1 MLEPRK
7 SIKMEV
13 EILKSKTI
21 EHRTW
26 YLCQGNLLNY
36 LDSLKNNF
44 YEFAIQRRIVKNQY
58 LDTLYKTIKSGDPI
72 PMITLTYKHKTLELK
87 KDNIAEIDMKEVEI
101 LDGLQ
106 RTFRLWAYKILSERY
121 NGQEDKAIIEFAK
134 KLKEENDLFFE
145 SGVLSTT
152 LIRSL
157 ISKGEIKSI
166 KNVFSKF
173 DVYFIVWSG
182 LEEKEVIEKMLVL
195 NAGQKAVSKTHQFE
209 LLFLHFYDELIGKQH
224 QIKLHREKEK
234 ATSDVKKGVREVGEF
249 MFSSVIVAL
258 QSFVEMKPL
267 RVSTD
272 DLIGKETEEETA
284 QDIYESVFSSEF
296 IKIYIEQLYNIDKAI
311 AEKDLLKG
319 KEWFVKDTSLSG
331 VFAAVGKH
339 IKIDKDWTKKEL
351 IKFATEGFISLRDKV
366 IENGF
371 NLSEFTNEYNN
382 LSSRDVNI
390 GNFIRK
396 VIMNY
401 TYEMLQGNN
410 PEWKVIFET
419 SKLKR

>member
-1 MLEPRK
+1 
-7 SIKMEV
+7 MEL
-13 EILKSKTI
+13 EILKTKKI

-26 YLCQGNLLNY
+26 YLCQGNLLKY
-36 LDSLKNNF
+36 LESLKNDF
-44 YEFAIQRRIVKNQY
+44 YDFAIQRRIVKNQY

-72 PMITLTYKHKTLELK
+72 PMITLTYKQINLVVKNG
-87 KDNIAEIDMKEVEI
+87 NIADIDMEQVEI

-106 RTFRLWAYKILSERY
+106 RTFRLWAYKVLAERY
-121 NGQEDKAIIEFAK
+121 KGETDKEIIDFARK
-134 KLKEENDLFFE
+134 IKDENDLFFE
-145 SGVLSTT
+145 TGVVSTT

-157 ISKGEIKSI
+157 ISKGEINEI
-166 KNVFSKF
+166 RNVFEKY
-173 DVYFIVWSG
+173 DVFFIVWSG

-209 LLFLHFYDELIGKQH
+209 LLFLHFYDDLIGKQH
-224 QIKLHREKEK
+224 KIKLHREKEK
-234 ATSDVKKGVREVGEF
+234 VASDVKKGIREVGEF

-272 DLIGKETEEETA
+272 DLIGKESEEETEP
-284 QDIYESVFSSEF
+284 DIYESVFSSEF
-296 IKIYIEQLYNIDKAI
+296 IQIYIEHLYRLDKAV
-311 AEKDLLKG
+311 AEKDLQKG

-339 IKIDKDWTKKEL
+339 IQIDKSWTKSEL
-351 IKFATEGFISLRDKV
+351 AQFASDGFSLLQEKISQ
-366 IENGF
+366 NGF
-371 NLSEFTNEYNN
+371 NLSEFTEEYNN

-401 TYEMLQGNN
+401 TYELLMGKS
-410 PEWKVIFET
+410 PIWKDIFDI
-419 SKLKR
+419 SKSKR

>member
-1 MLEPRK
+1 
-7 SIKMEV
+7 MEL
-13 EILKSKTI
+13 EILKTKTI

-36 LDSLKNNF
+36 LDCLKTNF
-44 YEFAIQRRIVKNQY
+44 YDFAIQRRIVKNQY
-58 LDTLYKTIKSGDPI
+58 LDSLYKTIKSGDPI
-72 PMITLTYKHKTLELK
+72 PMITLTYKHKTLEMK
-87 KDNIAEIDMKEVEI
+87 KGNLADIDMEQIEI

-106 RTFRLWAYKILSERY
+106 RTFRLWAYKILAERY
-121 NGQEDKAIIEFAK
+121 NGEEDREIIEFAK
-134 KLKEENDLFFE
+134 KLKQENDLFFE

-166 KNVFSKF
+166 KNVFSDF
-173 DVYFIVWSG
+173 DVFFIVWSG

-209 LLFLHFYDELIGKQH
+209 LLFLHFYDELIRKQH
-224 QIKLHREKEK
+224 LVKLHREKEK
-234 ATSDVKKGVREVGEF
+234 STSDVKKGIREVGEF

-272 DLIGKETEEETA
+272 DLIGIEPQEETEP
-284 QDIYESVFSSEF
+284 DIYESVFSSEF
-296 IKIYIEQLYNIDKAI
+296 IKLYIDELYNLDKAV
-311 AEKDLLKG
+311 AEKDLQKG

-339 IKIDKDWTKKEL
+339 IKINKDWTKNEL
-351 IKFATEGFISLRDKV
+351 AEFATEGFNSLRDKI

-371 NLSEFTNEYNN
+371 NLSDFTEEYNN

-401 TYEMLQGNN
+401 TYEMLQGNK
-410 PEWKVIFET
+410 PEWKAIFET
-419 SKLKR
+419 SKSKR